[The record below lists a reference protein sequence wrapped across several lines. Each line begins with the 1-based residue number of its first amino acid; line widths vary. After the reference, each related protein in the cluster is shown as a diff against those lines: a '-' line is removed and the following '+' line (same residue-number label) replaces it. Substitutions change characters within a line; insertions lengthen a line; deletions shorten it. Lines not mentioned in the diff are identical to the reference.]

1 MALPEKERRPMIEN
15 TQDVK
20 PSKKKVYFIRVDEDQ
35 YKKIVELAKE
45 EDRSANKMA
54 NLLIRAALEKRN

>member
-1 MALPEKERRPMIEN
+1 MIEN

-54 NLLIRAALEKRN
+54 NLLIRTALEQRN